1 MRIVGGSARGLR
13 LAEVGEGDAA
23 AALRPTPD
31 RVREAVF
38 NRLAAWPG
46 GDRVAGARVLDL
58 FAGTG
63 AMGLEALSRGAARVA
78 LVDDGA
84 AARALIRTNI
94 ERMRAMGQADVWRRD
109 ATAMGANRGAPYTLV
124 FLDPPY
130 GRGLGATALASALAG
145 GWVAPGALVVWEEA
159 APQAPPAG
167 FALHD
172 ARRYG
177 RSWITVLEAALA

>member
-1 MRIVGGSARGLR
+1 VG
-13 LAEVGEGDAA
+13 
-23 AALRPTPD
+23 
-31 RVREAVF
+31 
-38 NRLAAWPG
+38 
-46 GDRVAGARVLDL
+46 AGA
-58 FAGTG
+58 G
-63 AMGLEALSRGAARVA
+63 
-78 LVDDGA
+78 
-84 AARALIRTNI
+84 ALIRTNI
-94 ERMRAMGQADVWRRD
+94 ERLRALGLAEVWRRA

-130 GRGLGATALASALAG
+130 GRGLGAAALASALAG